1 MKKALVIS
9 LVILLAASEYINAG
23 LIPESSRGLKFRKNT
38 FSEALQM
45 AKKENKLIFLYV
57 NAPWCGPCIEL
68 KMITFRSRAVGE
80 QYNPSFINISLNG
93 EKGDGPDLAFKYRVR
108 GYPTFL
114 FINSDGKVV
123 YRTDGFLNA
132 KNFLDLGEKIF
143 KMNQRTL
150 KKG

>member
-1 MKKALVIS
+1 MKIITGMF
-9 LVILLAASEYINAG
+9 LVILLVASGHSKAEIKPELAFG
-23 LIPESSRGLKFRKNT
+23 LQFRKNT

-68 KMITFRSRAVGE
+68 KMTTFRSKAVGE
-80 QYNPSFINISLNG
+80 QYNPAFVNISLNG
-93 EKGDGPDLAFKYRVR
+93 EKGDGPALALKYRVR

-132 KNFLDLGEKIF
+132 KNFLDLGEKIYR
-143 KMNQRTL
+143 MNQRTL
-150 KKG
+150 KRG

>member
-1 MKKALVIS
+1 MKIITGMFF
-9 LVILLAASEYINAG
+9 VILLTASGYVKAERRPEIAFG
-23 LIPESSRGLKFRKNT
+23 LQFRKNT

-57 NAPWCGPCIEL
+57 NASWCGPCIEL
-68 KMITFRSRAVGE
+68 KMTTFISKAVGE
-80 QYNPSFINISLNG
+80 QYNPAFINISLNG
-93 EKGDGPDLAFKYRVR
+93 EKGDGPALAIKYKVR

-132 KNFLDLGEKIF
+132 KNFLDLGEKIY

-150 KKG
+150 KRG

>member
-1 MKKALVIS
+1 MKIITGMFF
-9 LVILLAASEYINAG
+9 VILLTASGYVKAERRPEIAFG
-23 LIPESSRGLKFRKNT
+23 LQFRKNT

-57 NAPWCGPCIEL
+57 NASWCGPCIEL
-68 KMITFRSRAVGE
+68 KMTTFRSKAVGE
-80 QYNPSFINISLNG
+80 QYNPAFINISLNG
-93 EKGDGPDLAFKYRVR
+93 EKGDGPALAIKYKVR

-132 KNFLDLGEKIF
+132 KNFLDLGEKIY

-150 KKG
+150 KRG

>member
-1 MKKALVIS
+1 MKRALIIF
-9 LVILLAASEYINAG
+9 LVILLTSSENANSYLKPELAYG
-23 LIPESSRGLKFRKNT
+23 LQFRKNT

-45 AKKENKLIFLYV
+45 AKIENKLIFLYV
-57 NAPWCGPCIEL
+57 NATWCGPCIEL
-68 KMITFRSRAVGE
+68 KMTTFRSKAVGE
-80 QYNPSFINISLNG
+80 HYNPAFVNISLNG
-93 EKGDGPDLAFKYRVR
+93 EKGDGPALALKYQVR
-108 GYPTFL
+108 GYPTYL

-132 KNFLDLGEKIF
+132 KNFLDMGEKIF

>member
-1 MKKALVIS
+1 MKKAIRVF
-9 LVILLAASEYINAG
+9 LVILLIASGYVKAELRPELAFG
-23 LIPESSRGLKFRKNT
+23 LQFRKNT

-57 NAPWCGPCIEL
+57 NASWCGPCIEL
-68 KMITFRSRAVGE
+68 KMTTFRSKAVGE
-80 QYNPSFINISLNG
+80 QYNSAFVNISLNG
-93 EKGDGPDLAFKYRVR
+93 EKGDGPALARKYQVR

-132 KNFLDLGEKIF
+132 KNFLDLGERIS

-150 KKG
+150 KRG

>member
-1 MKKALVIS
+1 MKKAIGII
-9 LVILLAASEYINAG
+9 LVILLIGPVHAKAELKPELAFG
-23 LIPESSRGLKFRKNT
+23 LQFRKNT

-68 KMITFRSRAVGE
+68 KMTTFRSKAVGE
-80 QYNPSFINISLNG
+80 QYNPSFINISLNS

>member
-1 MKKALVIS
+1 MKIAIGIFLIVLLIASGNAKAELRTEV
-9 LVILLAASEYINAG
+9 AFG
-23 LIPESSRGLKFRKNT
+23 LQFRKNT

-45 AKKENKLIFLYV
+45 AKRENKLIFLYV
-57 NAPWCGPCIEL
+57 NASWCGPCIEL
-68 KMITFRSRAVGE
+68 KMTTFRSKAVGE
-80 QYNPSFINISLNG
+80 QYNPAFVNISLNG
-93 EKGDGPDLAFKYRVR
+93 EKGDGPALALKYQVR

-150 KKG
+150 KRG